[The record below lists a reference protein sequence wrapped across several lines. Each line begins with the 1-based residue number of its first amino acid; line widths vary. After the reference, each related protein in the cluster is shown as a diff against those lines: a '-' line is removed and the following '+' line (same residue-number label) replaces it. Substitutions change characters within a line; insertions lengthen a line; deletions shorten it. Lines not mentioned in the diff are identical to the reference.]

1 MWASRSVKL
10 EAVRVLGTQ
19 KDQGGKRLCAR
30 PLSFWFDTEGWTEF
44 LWISK
49 QGEELRLKDGP
60 LLPASACHV
69 KKWEVDRA
77 VTRTQGKLP

>member
-30 PLSFWFDTEGWTEF
+30 PLSFWFDTES

-49 QGEELRLKDGP
+49 QGEELRLKDGS